1 MAIGN
6 RKKKDRCFLKKWQK
20 TGIKSLDELLRFIKG
35 YVENIKRNKNEARNW
50 LGYARNRNSDNTSS
64 IGYVRKYISKAGVPL
79 KAIGTSEEELRELLF
94 DGYIAEAR
102 KWLGYARNRN
112 SDNTSEIGYVRK
124 YISKAGVSLEAI
136 GTSEE
141 ELRELLFLAA

>member
-50 LGYARNRNSDNTSS
+50 LGYARNRNSDNTS
-64 IGYVRKYISKAGVPL
+64 
-79 KAIGTSEEELRELLF
+79 
-94 DGYIAEAR
+94 
-102 KWLGYARNRN
+102 
-112 SDNTSEIGYVRK
+112 EIGYVRK